1 MLLRGGDVSF
11 VSWGWVRGIWVGR
24 EVSTMAVQAERDD
37 GEDKLE
43 GAKRKVEVKHCG
55 VMCRVA
61 CDMWSWNVG

>member
-1 MLLRGGDVSF
+1 
-11 VSWGWVRGIWVGR
+11 
-24 EVSTMAVQAERDD
+24 MAVQAERDD

-43 GAKRKVEVKHCG
+43 GAQRKVEVKHCG